1 MKAALITPYYYPAV
15 RGNAV
20 TVRRIERHLREAEC
34 EVRVFSLDALSAT
47 DLEREVAAFSPD
59 LIHGFHGYLGGRVA
73 RIVSRDLGVPAVIT
87 LTGSDVYEA
96 LVDTR
101 KVETHAALR
110 EAAALV
116 VFHKSVKKRL
126 IEHCPTLAEKTV
138 VIPQGVELLGDDC
151 GGLGGFPFPVG
162 KFTFLL
168 PAGLRPVKNVLSP
181 LEPLAA
187 LYAVDSRVRFILAG
201 PVLDSAYAAE
211 VMGELE
217 KYPFAHYLGGVGHD
231 SIGCLYKKA
240 DVVLNTSLFEGGMA
254 NSVLE
259 AMAFAK
265 PVIASDI
272 EGNRSIITEGETGF
286 LYRNGEGFRE
296 KAMLLLADKKLRER
310 LGKKGR
316 QFVFEHF
323 PPQREA
329 EAYLQLYEAVKGR
342 ES

>member
-1 MKAALITPYYYPAV
+1 MKAAIITPYYYPAV

-20 TVRRIERHLREAEC
+20 TVRRIEHHLQEAGC
-34 EVRVFSLDALSAT
+34 EVRVFSLDALMAT
-47 DLEREVAAFSPD
+47 DLERQIAAFSPD
-59 LIHGFHGYLGGRVA
+59 IVHGFHGYLGGRVA
-73 RIVSRDLGVPAVIT
+73 RIVSRDLKIPDVIT

-96 LVDTR
+96 LGDTR
-101 KVETHAALR
+101 KTETHAVLR

-126 IEHCPTLAEKTV
+126 VEHCPTLAEKTV

-151 GGLGGFPFPVG
+151 AGLGGFPFPVG

-168 PAGLRPVKNVLSP
+168 PAGLRPVKNILFP
-181 LEPLAA
+181 LKPLAD
-187 LYAVDSRVRFILAG
+187 LYESDQRVRFILAG
-201 PVLDSAYAAE
+201 PVLDPSYAAE
-211 VMGELE
+211 AMGELE

-231 SIGCLYKKA
+231 SIGCLYRKA

-254 NSVLE
+254 NTVLE

-272 EGNRSIITEGETGF
+272 EGNRSIVTEGETGF
-286 LYRNGEGFRE
+286 LYRTPEAFRE
-296 KAMLLLADKKLRER
+296 KAGLLLTDDALRER

-329 EAYLQLYEAVKGR
+329 EAYVQLYEAVSGKR
-342 ES
+342 

>member
-1 MKAALITPYYYPAV
+1 MKAAIITPYYYPAV

-20 TVRRIERHLREAEC
+20 TVRRIERHLREAGC
-34 EVRVFSLDALSAT
+34 DVRVFSLDVLSAT
-47 DLEREVAAFSPD
+47 ELEQEIALFAPD
-59 LIHGFHGYLGGRVA
+59 VVHGFHGYLGGRVA
-73 RIVSRDLGVPAVIT
+73 RIVSRDLGIPDIIT

-101 KVETHAALR
+101 KTETHAVLR

-126 IEHCPTLAEKTV
+126 VEHCPTLAEKTV
-138 VIPQGVELLGDDC
+138 IIPQGVELLGDDC

-168 PAGLRPVKNVLSP
+168 PAGLRPVKNVLFP

-187 LYAVDSRVRFILAG
+187 LHAADSRVRFILAG
-201 PVLDSAYAAE
+201 PVLDPSYAAN

-272 EGNRSIITEGETGF
+272 EGNRSIVTDGETGF
-286 LYRNGEGFRE
+286 LCRTPADFRE
-296 KAMLLLADKKLRER
+296 KAGRLLGDEALRQHV
-310 LGKKGR
+310 GDKGR

-323 PPQREA
+323 PPQRETD
-329 EAYLQLYEAVKGR
+329 AYLELYEAVRGR
-342 ES
+342 DS